1 MEISMENGD
10 ILGNYLG
17 LLNGLSRESKIKIV
31 EALNRDI
38 KSNIAVEA
46 ERMDKIY
53 GSFISDKSAEEII
66 SEIRS
71 DRHFCR
77 ETAGL

>member
-1 MEISMENGD
+1 MEVSMENGD

-31 EALNRDI
+31 EALNYDI
-38 KSNIAVEA
+38 KNNVEV
-46 ERMDKIY
+46 ETDRIDKLY

-77 ETAGL
+77 DVAGL